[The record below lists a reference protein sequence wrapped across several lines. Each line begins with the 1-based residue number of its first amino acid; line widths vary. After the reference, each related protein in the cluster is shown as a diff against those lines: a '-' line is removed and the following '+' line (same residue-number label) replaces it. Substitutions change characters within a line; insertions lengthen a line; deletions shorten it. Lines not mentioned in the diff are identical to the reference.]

1 MTQGEPTPKPAAR
14 SHDPLAV
21 AVANASLFG
30 GGYLMLGRGQLA
42 VVVLLI
48 TVELL
53 IIFASVAQTLWF
65 GLVVLAW
72 WVAVIVHGWYLAGG
86 RPHRGRI
93 RPFRSRRQWVI
104 AVACVLPVLL
114 AFGLLRFDVA
124 RIEGDVAQA
133 RRAGDCPRVESAV
146 GRVSPAHRMVDVSP
160 GADGEGMAEACGLLR
175 TAVGPLDA
183 GLAGDTKALD
193 QGFQQLTTVLTELPG
208 NEGLVEAALD
218 RFLDGLPT
226 EDPCDTVKIGTWLA
240 ERPPGDP
247 ELDRAA
253 RAVPRFAPTALV
265 DCGNSLL
272 AGERWQDARAAYQ
285 QLLDQYPDHELAARA
300 REGTVQA
307 DQKIEQARIR
317 RQQEVE
323 LANVRSA
330 LRAPATGQPAY
341 CSAPVP
347 FAAAPSGG
355 PNRALIVGNEEYVN
369 KLPGE
374 WVTEDVT
381 TATRVLCVA
390 DSEFGA
396 PVGSCRYSG
405 AGTVTFHRVAL
416 PVRVYE
422 LRTGQLVTD
431 TRVEISGDSCPYF
444 IYGSENTRYVT
455 PSDSQIQA
463 AFRPLVSP

>member
-226 EDPCDTVKIGTWLA
+226 EDPCITVRIATWLA
-240 ERPPGDP
+240 ERPSDGG
-247 ELDRAA
+247 ELDRAR
-253 RAVPRFAPTALV
+253 RAVPRIAPAALA
-265 DCGNSLL
+265 DCGSRLL
-272 AGERWQDARAAYQ
+272 AAADWEHARASYQ
-285 QLLDQYPDHELAARA
+285 QLLDEYPDHELAPAA
-300 REGTVQA
+300 REGVRQA
-307 DQKIEQARIR
+307 AQKIEEARIAHER
-317 RQQEVE
+317 AVE
-323 LANVRSA
+323 LANLRNLLRPSGSA
-330 LRAPATGQPAY
+330 QPRY
-341 CSAPVP
+341 CAAPVP
-347 FAAAPSGG
+347 FSAAPAG
-355 PNRALIVGNEEYVN
+355 PNRALTVGDTQYTS
-369 KLPGE
+369 KLPAE
-374 WVTEDVT
+374 WKTDDVA
-381 TATRVLCVA
+381 TATRVLCVGA
-390 DSEFGA
+390 SELGA
-396 PVGSCRYSG
+396 AVETCRYTSG
-405 AGTVTFHRVAL
+405 NVTFHRVAI

-422 LRTGQLVTD
+422 LRTGQLLAD
-431 TRVEISGDSCPYF
+431 TRVEIGGTSCPYLV
-444 IYGSENTRYVT
+444 YGYSPTRSVT
-455 PSDSQIQA
+455 PSDSQVQA
-463 AFRPLVSP
+463 AFRPLISP